1 MRSEK
6 GDCPLF
12 YTQDLRLNA
21 AWNRMTGPNL

>member
-6 GDCPLF
+6 GDSPLF

-21 AWNRMTGPNL
+21 VWNRMTGPNL